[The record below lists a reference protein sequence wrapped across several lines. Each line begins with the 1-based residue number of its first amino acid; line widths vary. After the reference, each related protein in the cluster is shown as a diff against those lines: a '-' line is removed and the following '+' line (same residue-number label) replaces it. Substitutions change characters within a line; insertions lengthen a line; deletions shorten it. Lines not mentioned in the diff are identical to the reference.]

1 VLIGAAFSV
10 QEVEALPAEDHDV
23 ALGHDPDRARLALA
37 FAISIERRMRL
48 LFLGDLVGRSGRT
61 AVWNRL
67 PGLIR
72 DYKLDFVIVNGENA
86 AGGFGITEDI
96 FLETLNAGADV
107 VTTGNHV
114 WDQREALVYADR
126 HDRFLRPANYPAGTP
141 GRGSNLY
148 IARNGARVLVANI
161 MGRVFMHPD
170 LDDPF
175 AAGEAI
181 LAACPLGE
189 VADAVVF
196 DFHAEATSEKL
207 CFATFRRRAG
217 ELRGGNA
224 HACAHRRRTDP
235 EWRHGLSSSDSGM
248 CGDYDSS
255 IGMDKE
261 EPVNRFLSPRSR
273 RAGSRWL
280 RDLQPICG
288 VAVEISDRTGLAE
301 RIAPLRIGPRLP
313 RHTRSSGASS
323 GRSHAGSGA
332 PMRISI
338 SRLASAVSRSAD
350 ELAERLA
357 PDQHGRVKASM
368 STAGGTSTRKPS
380 KVLMS
385 PMR

>member
-1 VLIGAAFSV
+1 
-10 QEVEALPAEDHDV
+10 
-23 ALGHDPDRARLALA
+23 
-37 FAISIERRMRL
+37 MRL

-72 DYKLDFVIVNGENA
+72 DYKLDFVVVNGENA

-126 HDRFLRPANYPAGTP
+126 QDRFLRPANYPAGTP

-148 IARNGARVLVANI
+148 IARNGARVLVANV

-181 LAACPLGE
+181 LEACPLGE
-189 VADAVVF
+189 QADAVVF

-207 CFATFRRRAG
+207 CFAHFVDGRASFVVG
-217 ELRGGNA
+217 THTHVPTADAQILNGGTA
-224 HACAHRRRTDP
+224 Y
-235 EWRHGLSSSDSGM
+235 LSDAGM

-261 EPVNRFLSPRSR
+261 EPVSRFVSKIPKGRFEVASGP
-273 RAGSRWL
+273 AT
-280 RDLQPICG
+280 ICG

-301 RIAPLRIGPRLP
+301 KIAPLRIGPRL
-313 RHTRSSGASS
+313 
-323 GRSHAGSGA
+323 
-332 PMRISI
+332 
-338 SRLASAVSRSAD
+338 
-350 ELAERLA
+350 AETM
-357 PDQHGRVKASM
+357 PDFWS
-368 STAGGTSTRKPS
+368 
-380 KVLMS
+380 
-385 PMR
+385 

>member
-1 VLIGAAFSV
+1 
-10 QEVEALPAEDHDV
+10 
-23 ALGHDPDRARLALA
+23 
-37 FAISIERRMRL
+37 MRL

-61 AVWNRL
+61 AVWDRL

-86 AGGFGITEDI
+86 AGGFGITEEI

-126 HDRFLRPANYPAGTP
+126 QDRFLRPANYPAGTP

-207 CFATFRRRAG
+207 CFAHFVDGRASFVVG
-217 ELRGGNA
+217 THTHVPTADAQILNGGTA
-224 HACAHRRRTDP
+224 YLTDA
-235 EWRHGLSSSDSGM
+235 GM

-261 EPVNRFLSPRSR
+261 EPVNRFVSKIPKGRFEAASGP
-273 RAGSRWL
+273 AT
-280 RDLQPICG
+280 ICG

-301 RIAPLRIGPRLP
+301 KIAPLRIGPRL
-313 RHTRSSGASS
+313 
-323 GRSHAGSGA
+323 
-332 PMRISI
+332 
-338 SRLASAVSRSAD
+338 
-350 ELAERLA
+350 AETY
-357 PDQHGRVKASM
+357 PEFWN
-368 STAGGTSTRKPS
+368 
-380 KVLMS
+380 
-385 PMR
+385 